1 MTSLSL
7 FVLVRETES
16 VTKTC
21 RSLPVIMKE
30 VIPLSEQNIPRW
42 SNKVGSGINGAEFG
56 SDLVEEIDRM
66 GSQRQLS
73 KAAKENQPFNSQPGN
88 GRNYGKN
95 LESSQLCL
103 EKQIE
108 YVWLLLL

>member
-1 MTSLSL
+1 
-7 FVLVRETES
+7 
-16 VTKTC
+16 
-21 RSLPVIMKE
+21 
-30 VIPLSEQNIPRW
+30 
-42 SNKVGSGINGAEFG
+42 
-56 SDLVEEIDRM
+56 VEEIDPM

-73 KAAKENQPFNSQPGN
+73 KVAKENQPFNSQPGN